1 MKKLLCLLLTLLCC
15 AALATT
21 AYADLAVSPFESPSF
36 WVLIVA
42 VLPVLAFLI
51 YVFVHKPKQ

>member
-1 MKKLLCLLLTLLCC
+1 MKKLLCLLLTLFCC
-15 AALATT
+15 TALATT
-21 AYADLAVSPFESPSF
+21 VYADIPVSPFESPSF

-51 YVFVHKPKQ
+51 YLFVHKPKK